1 MRLLRERV
9 LIPLLR
15 IPAFRDAVLGRADE
29 LAVGY
34 RGSSLVGEDLE
45 GIGLVGRLR
54 FGRAPQPGDR
64 APDARGRD
72 AKGRPQR
79 LFDLF
84 RGTHVTLLLFAGSAG
99 YAGVIDTAR
108 QVCAAAGD
116 EVRSYIVVTGGQPPA
131 RLAPENVFL
140 DPDGEA
146 HRLYGAIAGSQYLV
160 RPDGYVAWRTGGP
173 CSPTAQLA
181 PHPGSNAPAPRSS
194 ASSSAPRTAEEP
206 GHFADPTAG
215 TCGHG
220 RCLGAKALVGA
231 WGR

>member
-1 MRLLRERV
+1 VLHGSDLGHSAVFSPHPVMRLLRERV

-15 IPAFRDAVLGRADE
+15 IPAFCDAVLGRADE
-29 LAVGY
+29 LAAGY

-72 AKGRPQR
+72 ASGRAQR

-84 RGTHVTLLLFAGSAG
+84 RGTHFTLLLFAGSAG
-99 YAGVIDTAR
+99 YEGVIDTAR
-108 QVCAAAGD
+108 HVCAAAGD
-116 EVRSYIVVTGGQPPA
+116 EVRSYIVVTGGRPPA

-146 HRLYGAIAGSQYLV
+146 HRLYGATAGSQYLV
-160 RPDGYVAWRTGGP
+160 RPDGYVGFRARQAADALPDHLATVLEP
-173 CSPTAQLA
+173 ARVPAQ
-181 PHPGSNAPAPRSS
+181 R
-194 ASSSAPRTAEEP
+194 
-206 GHFADPTAG
+206 
-215 TCGHG
+215 
-220 RCLGAKALVGA
+220 
-231 WGR
+231 